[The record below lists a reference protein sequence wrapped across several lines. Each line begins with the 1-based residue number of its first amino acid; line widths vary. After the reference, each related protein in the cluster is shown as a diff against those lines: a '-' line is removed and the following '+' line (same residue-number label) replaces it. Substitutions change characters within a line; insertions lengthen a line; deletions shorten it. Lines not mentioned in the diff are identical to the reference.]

1 VVENEC
7 RDPAATRVAG
17 KALVDPLMLTAFA
30 APVAGGWPRTGALP
44 VRIITLTVTRTN
56 GDHSAVGIAVTLV
69 AALLLGWG
77 FVLQQNAAERAPKA
91 HFLRLALIGDLLRKR
106 RWLAGVAVMVAGQL
120 ASAWSVSHIP
130 LSLAEPLLSTN
141 LLFALALAV
150 PLSGQRL
157 RAVELVGVVLLSGGV
172 GALSVARTANS
183 PALSF
188 ASPAGWLGAAA
199 MAVIAAAFLQAG
211 RMRRGLARATL
222 TAAAAG
228 IVFGIADALTR
239 QTVHVM
245 DAHSF
250 AALLTTWP
258 GYSLVGANLVGLLL
272 MESAFNTAPLHASLP
287 AISAGEPAAGIV
299 LGIIVFGDDI
309 SVSPLMIAVQ
319 IIGIVA
325 LVAGVVLVARA
336 PALADLRPP
345 NLAPRLPGRV
355 RPPGPSL
362 VAEEVPPLEG
372 QTARHRASHQE

>member
-1 VVENEC
+1 
-7 RDPAATRVAG
+7 
-17 KALVDPLMLTAFA
+17 
-30 APVAGGWPRTGALP
+30 
-44 VRIITLTVTRTN
+44 
-56 GDHSAVGIAVTLV
+56 
-69 AALLLGWG
+69 
-77 FVLQQNAAERAPKA
+77 
-91 HFLRLALIGDLLRKR
+91 
-106 RWLAGVAVMVAGQL
+106 
-120 ASAWSVSHIP
+120 
-130 LSLAEPLLSTN
+130 
-141 LLFALALAV
+141 
-150 PLSGQRL
+150 
-157 RAVELVGVVLLSGGV
+157 
-172 GALSVARTANS
+172 
-183 PALSF
+183 
-188 ASPAGWLGAAA
+188 
-199 MAVIAAAFLQAG
+199 MAVIAAGFLQAG
-211 RMRRGLARATL
+211 RLRRGLSRATL

-309 SVSPLMIAVQ
+309 TVSPVMIALQVF
-319 IIGIVA
+319 GIVA

-345 NLAPRLPGRV
+345 NLAPHLPNRLRGPNS
-355 RPPGPSL
+355 PPPTEQ
-362 VAEEVPPLEG
+362 VTPLEG

>member
-1 VVENEC
+1 
-7 RDPAATRVAG
+7 VAG
-17 KALVDPLMLTAFA
+17 HVLVDPLILTAFA
-30 APVAGGWPRTGALP
+30 DPVPGGWPRTGALP
-44 VRIITLTVTRTN
+44 AQAVLLAHGGGITRHT
-56 GDHSAVGIAVTLV
+56 AIGIAVTLV
-69 AALLLGWG
+69 AALLLGCG
-77 FVLQQNAAERAPKA
+77 FVLQQYAAERAPKA
-91 HFLRLALIGDLLRKR
+91 YFLRLALIGDLLRKR

-120 ASAWSVSHIP
+120 VSAWSVSHIS

-157 RAVELVGVVLLSGGV
+157 RAIELVGVILLSGGV
-172 GALSVARTANS
+172 AALSVARTANS
-183 PALSF
+183 PAMSF

-199 MAVIAAAFLQAG
+199 MAVIAAGFLQAG

-250 AALLTTWP
+250 TALLTTWP
-258 GYSLVGANLVGLLL
+258 GYSLVCANLVGLWL

-287 AISAGEPAAGIV
+287 AISAAEPAAGIV
-299 LGIIVFGDDI
+299 LGIIVFGDEVSI
-309 SVSPLMIAVQ
+309 SPAMIAVQ
-319 IIGIVA
+319 ITGVVA

-336 PALADLRPP
+336 PALADLRPAH
-345 NLAPRLPGRV
+345 LAPRLPGRV
-355 RPPGPSL
+355 LRVPNPPPTTAAAATPAAATPS
-362 VAEEVPPLEG
+362 VPPLEG
-372 QTARHRASHQE
+372 QTSRQRASHQE

>member
-1 VVENEC
+1 
-7 RDPAATRVAG
+7 VAG
-17 KALVDPLMLTAFA
+17 LASVNPLILTAFA
-30 APVAGGWPRTGALP
+30 DPVAGGWPRIGALP
-44 VRIITLTVTRTN
+44 VRVVLLTLVRGN
-56 GDHSAVGIAVTLV
+56 GDHSVLGIAITLV
-69 AALLLGWG
+69 AALLLGCG
-77 FVLQQNAAERAPKA
+77 FVLQQHAAERAPKA

-120 ASAWSVSHIP
+120 VSAWSVSHIP

-157 RAVELVGVVLLSGGV
+157 RVVELVGVVLLSGGV
-172 GALSVARTANS
+172 AALSVARTANS

-199 MAVIAAAFLQAG
+199 MAVVAAGFLQAG
-211 RMRRGLARATL
+211 RMRRGLGRATL

-245 DAHSF
+245 DTHSF
-250 AALLTTWP
+250 TGLLTTWP
-258 GYSLVGANLVGLLL
+258 GYSLVCANLVGLLL

-309 SVSPLMIAVQ
+309 SVSPIMIAIQ

-345 NLAPRLPGRV
+345 HLAPRLPS
-355 RPPGPSL
+355 RPRGPDQPPL
-362 VAEEVPPLEG
+362 TEQVPPLEG
-372 QTARHRASHQE
+372 QTARQRASHQE